1 MTDIAQAAI
10 VAVVLATAAT
20 YWARLIKDH
29 FRKPRRPPKQE
40 EKKEEKPETM
50 VKVCILTRNCHQ
62 HGEQRGVKMF
72 ECPEETLDD
81 IVQDFLRQDFDDA
94 PHDCTLH

>member
-1 MTDIAQAAI
+1 MNDLAQAII

-29 FRKPRRPPKQE
+29 FRKQPPEKE

-50 VKVCILTRNCHQ
+50 VKVCVLTRSFNP

-72 ECPEETLDD
+72 ECPEDTLDE
-81 IVQDFLRQDFDDA
+81 IVQDFLRQDFEGS
-94 PHDCTLH
+94 PHDCTVH